1 MLLGDSDDNALTDVV
16 IGSAIEVHRHLGPGL
31 LESAYETAMCVEL
44 GLRSLRFERQVSVPL
59 YYKKVLLT
67 EHRIDLVV
75 GGRIVVE
82 LKSVSRLD
90 PVYTA
95 QVLTYL
101 RALNLRIGLLI
112 NFNGAVLTS
121 GVKRVML

>member
-59 YYKKVLLT
+59 YYKKVLLI

>member
-101 RALNLRIGLLI
+101 RALNPRIGLLI
-112 NFNGAVLTS
+112 NFNAAVLTS